1 MGRVQASTLDLDE
14 ARLRSSCLVSDC
26 TEDCVSGYISVG
38 KSLKWR
44 NEDENGSAPAL
55 VYTAMHGVGYPFVCK
70 LFEEF
75 ALPPVVPVEEQSL
88 EPDPDFRTVSKPN
101 PEEDG
106 ALDLAIAKA
115 KERGLS
121 VVIAND
127 PDADRLGA
135 ACLDSTGDFRVL
147 TGNEIAAL
155 FADYL
160 LQQVPVSDLSTIA
173 MVRST
178 VSSRFL
184 SRMGDVDG
192 FQVVEGLTGFKWLS
206 YEAEKIEKE
215 GKVCLLAFE
224 EALGYMIRS
233 GVKDK
238 DGVTA
243 AAVFGEL
250 CGFWA
255 AQGCSI
261 PERLDTL
268 NEIYG
273 HHLSFNGYLSLSGE
287 STPLEAIFDAA
298 RSSGMPK
305 TLGRCRVCAVR
316 DLTKGTDSSQG
327 DGKAILPSDSSSQFL
342 TFTCSSPLG
351 DSAIEDMTIS
361 LRGSGTEPKV
371 KYYSEIRISES
382 EKHEGME
389 ILKEA
394 VESAI
399 VSVLRPEENN
409 LRR

>member
-1 MGRVQASTLDLDE
+1 MGRVQAASFDLNE
-14 ARLRSSCLVSDC
+14 TRLRSSHLVSDC
-26 TEDCVSGYISVG
+26 TDECITAYMSVG
-38 KSLKWR
+38 KSLKSR
-44 NEDENGSAPAL
+44 SEDENRSAPAV
-55 VYTAMHGVGYPFVCK
+55 VYTAMHGVGYPFICK

-75 ALPPVVPVEEQSL
+75 ALPPVIPVEEQSL
-88 EPDPDFRTVSKPN
+88 EPDPDFKTVAKPN

-106 ALDLAIAKA
+106 ALDLAVAKA
-115 KERGLS
+115 KEHGVP

-135 ACLDSTGDFRVL
+135 ACLDSGGDFRVL

-160 LQQVPVSDLSTIA
+160 IQQVPAPERSTIA

-184 SRMGDVDG
+184 SRMGEVDG
-192 FQVVEGLTGFKWLS
+192 FQVVESLTGFKWLS
-206 YEAEKIEKE
+206 YEAEKIEKD

-224 EALGYMIRS
+224 EALGYMIRN

-243 AAVFGEL
+243 AAVFNEL
-250 CGFWA
+250 YGFWA
-255 AQGCSI
+255 AQGCSL
-261 PERLDTL
+261 PQRLDTL

-273 HHLSFNGYLSLSGE
+273 HHLSFNGYLSLSVE
-287 STPLEAIFDAA
+287 STPLEAIFGAA
-298 RSSGMPK
+298 RARGMPK
-305 TLGRCRVCAVR
+305 ILGKCRVCAVR
-316 DLTKGTDSSQG
+316 DLTQGTDTSQS

-351 DSAIEDMTIS
+351 DSAAEDLTIS

-371 KYYSEIRISES
+371 KYYSEIRVSES
-382 EKHEGME
+382 EKQAGNA
-389 ILKEA
+389 ILREA

-399 VSVLRPEENN
+399 TSILQPKENN
-409 LRR
+409 LQR